1 MASRFSVIQWKKQ
14 DEKELKKAVTKFNKK
29 VARLEKLKGSK
40 DYLPEEVDFEGT
52 KDLIQNRQEL
62 KRVINM
68 LDRFT
73 RKGAEK
79 KVTLKSGEEITAW
92 QKNEI
97 AIQKGLA
104 TRRIKRQMK
113 EEEKP
118 YFKMRFGKISQ
129 IRSAVKFN

>member
-1 MASRFSVIQWKKQ
+1 MASRFSVIQWKKK
-14 DEKELKKAVTKFNKK
+14 DEQELKKAVSKFNKK
-29 VARLEKLKGSK
+29 ISRLEKLKGSK

-52 KDLIQNRQEL
+52 KELIQNRQEL

-68 LDRFT
+68 LDRFS
-73 RKGAEK
+73 RKGGEK
-79 KVTLKSGEEITAW
+79 KVTLKSGEEVTAW

-118 YFKMRFGKISQ
+118 YFKMRFRKIS
-129 IRSAVKFN
+129 